1 MTHSGATQGILRR
14 TTASASTN
22 PPRVNH
28 ARIARLALPM
38 TLANLSTPLLGVA
51 DAAIIGRLGRAHLL
65 AAIAAAAMIFNFLF
79 WSFGFLRMGTAGL
92 VAQALGAGDV
102 TEQRAALLRA
112 LMVAFG
118 IGALMI
124 LLRAPM
130 GFLCIGALD
139 ASPEVSGAAR
149 LYFDIRIWSAP
160 FALANYAFAG
170 ALVGRGRTDIALALQ
185 ILMNFGNISLNYCFV
200 YGLSLGVQGS
210 AAGTLVAEILAALA
224 GWCILARI
232 YGDLFSIDRILIF
245 DRTKIAQ
252 MFSINRDI
260 FVRNTALLFVFI
272 FFYAQGARGG
282 DVTVA
287 ANAVLHNLV
296 LLGTFFLEGIATAA
310 EQLCGQAYGARDA
323 KSFRKAVRL
332 TGLWC
337 FVFAA
342 GFTLATLL
350 VGGIFIDFLTTNL
363 QVRADAHNYLAFAA
377 VIPLA
382 GVLAFELDGVFIGAI
397 WTRDMRNVMIIS
409 LGIYLASFYLLRPFG
424 NGGLWV
430 SLTVFYLSRG
440 LSQLCR
446 YRKLSTENVPFAQ
459 SAAATPIASVSRG

>member
-1 MTHSGATQGILRR
+1 
-14 TTASASTN
+14 
-22 PPRVNH
+22 
-28 ARIARLALPM
+28 M

-51 DAAIIGRLGRAHLL
+51 DAAIIGRLGQAHLL

-79 WSFGFLRMGTAGL
+79 WCFGFLRMGTAGL
-92 VAQALGAGDV
+92 VAQALGAADA
-102 TEQRAALLRA
+102 TQQRAALLRA

-185 ILMNFGNISLNYCFV
+185 ILMNFGNIGLNYYFV

-210 AAGTLVAEILAALA
+210 AVGTLMAEILAALA
-224 GWCILARI
+224 GWCILAGI
-232 YGDLFSIDRILIF
+232 YGDLFQIDRILIF
-245 DRTKIAQ
+245 DRTKIVR

-260 FVRNTALLFVFI
+260 FVRNTALLFAFM

-287 ANAVLHNLV
+287 ANAVLHNLI
-296 LLGTFFLEGIATAA
+296 LLGTFFLEGITTAA
-310 EQLCGQAYGARDA
+310 EQLCGQAFGARDA
-323 KSFRKAVRL
+323 KAE
-332 TGLWC
+332 
-337 FVFAA
+337 FAA
-342 GFTLATLL
+342 PNEF
-350 VGGIFIDFLTTNL
+350 
-363 QVRADAHNYLAFAA
+363 
-377 VIPLA
+377 
-382 GVLAFELDGVFIGAI
+382 
-397 WTRDMRNVMIIS
+397 
-409 LGIYLASFYLLRPFG
+409 
-424 NGGLWV
+424 
-430 SLTVFYLSRG
+430 
-440 LSQLCR
+440 
-446 YRKLSTENVPFAQ
+446 
-459 SAAATPIASVSRG
+459 

>member
-1 MTHSGATQGILRR
+1 MVAEPGAPSDTKHFV
-14 TTASASTN
+14 N
-22 PPRVNH
+22 PPRVSH
-28 ARIARLALPM
+28 ARVARLALPM

-51 DAAIIGRLGRAHLL
+51 DAAIIGRLGQAHLL
-65 AAIAAAAMIFNFLF
+65 AAIAASAMIFNFLF
-79 WSFGFLRMGTAGL
+79 WCFGFLRMGTAGL
-92 VAQALGAGDV
+92 VAQALGAADDR
-102 TEQRAALLRA
+102 EERAALLRA
-112 LMVAFG
+112 LTVAFG

-185 ILMNFGNISLNYCFV
+185 ILMNFGNIGLNYYFV

-210 AAGTLVAEILAALA
+210 AAGTLAAEMLAALA
-224 GWCILARI
+224 GWRILARI
-232 YGDLFSIDRILIF
+232 YGDLFPIDRILIF
-245 DRTKIAQ
+245 DRTKIAR

-260 FVRNTALLFVFI
+260 FVRNTALLFVFT

-287 ANAVLHNLV
+287 ANAVLHNLI
-296 LLGTFFLEGIATAA
+296 LLGTFFLEGITTAA
-310 EQLCGQAYGARDA
+310 EQLCGQAFGARDA
-323 KSFRKAVRL
+323 KSFRKAARL
-332 TGLWC
+332 TVWWC

-342 GFTLATLL
+342 GFTLTALL
-350 VGGIFIDFLTTNL
+350 LGGIFIDFLTTNP
-363 QVRADAHNYLAFAA
+363 QVRAYAHDYLAFAA
-377 VIPLA
+377 LMPLA
-382 GVLAFELDGVFIGAI
+382 GVLAFELDGVFIGAT
-397 WTRDMRNVMIIS
+397 WTRDMRNVMVIS

-430 SLTVFYLSRG
+430 ALAIFYLSRG
-440 LSQLCR
+440 LNQAWR
-446 YRKLSTENVPFAQ
+446 YRKLSAESFPLAQ
-459 SAAATPIASVSRG
+459 SATATPVASVSRG

>member
-1 MTHSGATQGILRR
+1 MAAEPDTSSDTQAIV
-14 TTASASTN
+14 N
-22 PPRVNH
+22 PPRVSH
-28 ARIARLALPM
+28 ARVARLALPM

-51 DAAIIGRLGRAHLL
+51 DAAIIGRLGQAHLL

-130 GFLCIGALD
+130 GFLCIAALS
-139 ASPEVSGAAR
+139 ASPEISGAAR

-160 FALANYAFAG
+160 FALVNYAFAG

-185 ILMNFGNISLNYCFV
+185 ILMNFGNIALNYYFV

-210 AAGTLVAEILAALA
+210 AAGTLAAEILAALA
-224 GWCILARI
+224 GWCILSRI
-232 YGDLFSIDRILIF
+232 YRNLFSIDRILIF
-245 DRTKIAQ
+245 DRPKIVR

-260 FVRNTALLFVFI
+260 FVRNTALLCAFMV
-272 FFYAQGARGG
+272 FYAQGARGG
-282 DVTVA
+282 NVTIA
-287 ANAVLHNLV
+287 ANAVLHNLI
-296 LLGTFFLEGIATAA
+296 LLGAFFLEGITTAA
-310 EQLCGQAYGARDA
+310 EQLCGQAYGARDGQ
-323 KSFRKAVRL
+323 SFRKAVRL
-332 TGLWC
+332 TFLWC

-342 GFTLATLL
+342 GFTLVALL
-350 VGGIFIDFLTTNL
+350 LGGIFIDFLTTNGE
-363 QVRADAHNYLAFAA
+363 VRAYAHDYLAFA
-377 VIPLA
+377 VLIPLA
-382 GVLAFELDGVFIGAI
+382 AVLAFQLDGVFIGAI
-397 WTRDMRNVMIIS
+397 WTRDMRNVMVIS
-409 LGIYLASFYLLRPFG
+409 LGIYLASIYLLRPLG

-440 LSQLCR
+440 LSQLWR
-446 YRKLSTENVPFAQ
+446 YKKLSAESFPLAQ
-459 SAAATPIASVSRG
+459 SRAATPIASVSRG

>member
-1 MTHSGATQGILRR
+1 MTHSSITPRR
-14 TTASASTN
+14 TSASAPVN
-22 PPRVNH
+22 PPRVSH
-28 ARIARLALPM
+28 ARVARLALPM
-38 TLANLSTPLLGVA
+38 MLANLSTPLLGVA
-51 DAAIIGRLGRAHLL
+51 DAAIIGRLGQAHLL

-112 LMVAFG
+112 LIVAFG
-118 IGALMI
+118 IGGMMI

-130 GFLCIGALD
+130 GILCIGALG

-170 ALVGRGRTDIALALQ
+170 ALVGRGRTGIALALQ
-185 ILMNFGNISLNYCFV
+185 ILMNVGNIGLNYTFV

-210 AAGTLVAEILAALA
+210 AAGTLLAEMLGALA
-224 GWCILARI
+224 GWCVLARI
-232 YGDLFSIDRILIF
+232 YENLFSIDRILNF
-245 DRTKIAQ
+245 DRRKIAR

-260 FVRNTALLFVFI
+260 FVRNTALLIAFM

-282 DVTVA
+282 DITIA
-287 ANAVLHNLV
+287 ANAVLHNLI
-296 LLGTFFLEGIATAA
+296 LLGAFFLEGITTAA

-332 TGLWC
+332 TILWC

-342 GFTLATLL
+342 AFTLVALL
-350 VGGIFIDFLTTNL
+350 LGGIFIDFLTTNG
-363 QVRADAHNYLAFAA
+363 QVQAYAHGYLAFAA
-377 VIPLA
+377 LMPLA

-397 WTRDMRNVMIIS
+397 WTRDMRNVMVIS
-409 LGIYLASFYLLRPFG
+409 LLIYLASFYLLRPFG
-424 NGGLWV
+424 NGGLWI

-440 LSQLCR
+440 LNQAWR
-446 YRKLSTENVPFAQ
+446 YRKLLVESFPLAQ

>member
-1 MTHSGATQGILRR
+1 MAAEPGALPDTKP
-14 TTASASTN
+14 AAN
-22 PPRVNH
+22 PPRVSH
-28 ARIARLALPM
+28 ARVARLALPM
-38 TLANLSTPLLGVA
+38 TLANLSTPLLGIA
-51 DAAIIGRLGRAHLL
+51 DAAIIGRLGQAHLL

-79 WSFGFLRMGTAGL
+79 WSFGFLRLGTAGL
-92 VAQALGAGDV
+92 VAQSLGAGDGP
-102 TEQRAALLRA
+102 EERAALLRA

-130 GFLCIGALD
+130 GLLCIGALG

-149 LYFDIRIWSAP
+149 IYFDIRIWSAP

-185 ILMNFGNISLNYCFV
+185 ILMNCGNIGLNYYFV

-224 GWCILARI
+224 GWCILSRI
-232 YGDLFSIDRILIF
+232 YKNLFSIDRILIF
-245 DRTKIAQ
+245 DRAKIAR

-260 FVRNTALLFVFI
+260 FVRNTALLCAFM

-282 DVTVA
+282 DVIIA
-287 ANAVLHNLV
+287 ANAVLHNLI
-296 LLGTFFLEGIATAA
+296 LLGTFFLEGITTAA

-332 TGLWC
+332 TFLWC

-342 GFTLATLL
+342 GFTLVALL
-350 VGGIFIDFLTTNL
+350 LGGIFIDFLTTNGE
-363 QVRADAHNYLAFAA
+363 VRAYAHDYLAFAA
-377 VIPLA
+377 VMPLA
-382 GVLAFELDGVFIGAI
+382 GVLAFEFDGVFIGAI
-397 WTRDMRNVMIIS
+397 WTRDMRNVMVIS
-409 LGIYLASFYLLRPFG
+409 LGIYLASFYLLRTFG

-440 LSQLCR
+440 LSQLWR
-446 YRKLSTENVPFAQ
+446 YKKLSAESFPLAQ

>member
-1 MTHSGATQGILRR
+1 V
-14 TTASASTN
+14 N
-22 PPRVNH
+22 PPRVSH
-28 ARIARLALPM
+28 ARVARLALPM
-38 TLANLSTPLLGVA
+38 MLANLSTPLLGVA
-51 DAAIIGRLGRAHLL
+51 DAAIIGRLGQAHLL

-112 LMVAFG
+112 LIVAFG
-118 IGALMI
+118 IGGMMI

-130 GFLCIGALD
+130 GILCIGALG

-170 ALVGRGRTDIALALQ
+170 ALVGRGRTGIALALQ
-185 ILMNFGNISLNYCFV
+185 ILMNVGNIGLNYTFV

-210 AAGTLVAEILAALA
+210 AAGTLLAEMLGALA
-224 GWCILARI
+224 GWCVLARI
-232 YGDLFSIDRILIF
+232 YENLFSIDRILNF
-245 DRTKIAQ
+245 DRRKIAR

-260 FVRNTALLFVFI
+260 FVRNTALLIAFM

-282 DVTVA
+282 DITIA
-287 ANAVLHNLV
+287 ANAVLHNLI
-296 LLGTFFLEGIATAA
+296 LLGAFFLEGITTAA

-332 TGLWC
+332 TILWC
-337 FVFAA
+337 FVFATA
-342 GFTLATLL
+342 FTLVALL
-350 VGGIFIDFLTTNL
+350 LGGIFIDFLTTNG
-363 QVRADAHNYLAFAA
+363 QVQAYAHGYLVFAA
-377 VIPLA
+377 LMPLA

-397 WTRDMRNVMIIS
+397 WTRDMRNVMVIS
-409 LGIYLASFYLLRPFG
+409 LLIYLASFYLLRPFG
-424 NGGLWV
+424 NGGLWI

-440 LSQLCR
+440 LNQAWR
-446 YRKLSTENVPFAQ
+446 YRKLLVESFPLAQ